1 MSAGRFGL
9 DDYKFIDKEKNSL
22 SGEAIAVILGPLI
35 EYLLGDMPTDFFR
48 DLWQELYYKIVEVKN
63 SGEGPSGRKETG
75 EN

>member
-63 SGEGPSGRKETG
+63 SGEGASGRKETG